1 LNKNSFILFTNKKQQ
16 VLLLIQMN
24 TSMLTPFLVGLFLV
38 SSVVGFQLTSQFVSH
53 RLSHA
58 VVDSRTLDLYSCDI
72 TSIDKWAFRNAT
84 AIVSLDLSH
93 NDLEEIQ
100 AGTFEGL
107 YSLKELNLGKLFS
120 EISFFRLVLEH

>member
-1 LNKNSFILFTNKKQQ
+1 
-16 VLLLIQMN
+16 MN

-38 SSVVGFQLTSQFVSH
+38 SSVAGFQLTSQFVSH

-58 VVDSRTLDLYSCDI
+58 VDSRTLDLYSCDI

-84 AIVSLDLSH
+84 GIVSLDLSH
-93 NDLEEIQ
+93 NELEEIQ

-120 EISFFRLVLEH
+120 EITFFRLVLEH